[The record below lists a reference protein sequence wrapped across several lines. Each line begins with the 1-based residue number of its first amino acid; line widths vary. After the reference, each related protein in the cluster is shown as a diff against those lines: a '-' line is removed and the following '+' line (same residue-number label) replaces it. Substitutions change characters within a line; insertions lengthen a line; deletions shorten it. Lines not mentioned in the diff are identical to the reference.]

1 MRNTLGKLTFVINT
15 FNVTFI
21 IKSCGDT
28 KRRGSV

>member
-1 MRNTLGKLTFVINT
+1 MRNTLEKLTFMIIT

-21 IKSCGDT
+21 IKSCCDT